1 MTQLKLLPIELCLFL
16 SVKRGK
22 KDSKYDR
29 VIKEFLQHNADIE
42 TRKKIGKLTI
52 CIVDYESYNRIPIES
67 FKVET
72 VFEDET
78 TLQHPY
84 EFVEKI
90 HYNIPMNQK
99 QELETEFQIFLTFLV
114 RIKIKSKELFG
125 IWCSLDYYQ

>member
-1 MTQLKLLPIELCLFL
+1 MTQLELLPIELCLFL

-22 KDSKYDR
+22 KDSKYDI
-29 VIKEFLQHNADIE
+29 VTKEFLQHNTDIE
-42 TRKKIGKLTI
+42 TRNKIGKLTI
-52 CIVDYESYNRIPIES
+52 CIVDYESCNRIPIES

-99 QELETEFQIFLTFLV
+99 QELETEFQIFLIFWYES
-114 RIKIKSKELFG
+114 KSKAKSYLVFG
-125 IWCSLDYYQ
+125 AA